1 MGKIRRTMVYFNKHN
16 FNLLYTRFVPPHVEY
31 ENVVWNPFLRSDIT
45 LIENFQRRTT
55 RYVQDTNKLEYQERL
70 EALNLVT
77 LQYRRFRAETYK
89 IAHEH
94 FEYNSVNHLFEMK
107 SKNTRGHQRAIKM
120 KHSNTTTRRN

>member
-77 LQYRRFRAETYK
+77 LQYRSFVLKRTKLLMNILNITALIICLK
-89 IAHEH
+89 
-94 FEYNSVNHLFEMK
+94 
-107 SKNTRGHQRAIKM
+107 
-120 KHSNTTTRRN
+120 